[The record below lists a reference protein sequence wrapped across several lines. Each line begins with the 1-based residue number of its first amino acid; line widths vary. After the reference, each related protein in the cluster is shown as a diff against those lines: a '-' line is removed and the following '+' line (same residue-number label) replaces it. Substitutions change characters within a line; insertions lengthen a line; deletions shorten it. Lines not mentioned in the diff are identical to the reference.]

1 MRKNGVYC
9 TTIDRVLF
17 VVIQTMVRIY
27 KGHSLKDLS
36 AKGIQPY
43 IRYFNFYAAV
53 TTIAL
58 FL

>member
-1 MRKNGVYC
+1 MRKSGIYC
-9 TTIDRVLF
+9 TMIDRILF
-17 VVIQTMVRIY
+17 VHIQTMVRIY
-27 KGHSLKDLS
+27 KGHSLKDLTE
-36 AKGIQPY
+36 KGIQPY